1 MSTWD
6 ERMRPRLARAPKAT
20 PIVTYWHFR
29 SPHTGRT
36 ASCVGYQLETGFE
49 LRLQYT
55 DEDIISTELFRGP
68 DARAVM
74 DTYAAHLREDLV
86 SKEFLEVTGPS
97 RVQ

>member
-6 ERMRPRLARAPKAT
+6 ERMKPRLARVPKAT

-29 SPHTGRT
+29 SPHTDRT
-36 ASCVGYQLETGFE
+36 ASCVGYELETGLE

-55 DEDIISTELFRGP
+55 DEDIISTELFRGS

-86 SKEFLEVTGPS
+86 SKGFLEVLGPT